1 MYLHVR
7 IYNYCLPLL
16 LYQHG
21 FMLIDGL
28 DPSKG
33 MLDVPEK
40 KEKYQ
45 KLYWEFFTPEPTS
58 LKESK

>member
-1 MYLHVR
+1 
-7 IYNYCLPLL
+7 
-16 LYQHG
+16 
-21 FMLIDGL
+21 MLIDGL

-40 KEKYQ
+40 NEKYQ